1 MMKKVIMPVSEIADA
16 GLHRAG
22 FDELGHGLPGVFGL
36 DLSYTLWLSLF
47 FEKCDYH
54 RLPFPS
60 LYLAD
65 RSRPALLKHTFDC

>member
-1 MMKKVIMPVSEIADA
+1 MKKVIMPVSKIADA
-16 GLHRAG
+16 GLHRTG
-22 FDELGHGLPGVFGL
+22 FDKLGHGLPSVFGL
-36 DLSYTLWLSLF
+36 DLSDTLCLSRF

-65 RSRPALLKHTFDC
+65 RSRPALLKNTFDC